1 MFKKQALFADA
12 ENQGNKKNKEN
23 NKNNNTQTRCRRRK
37 KKRKKQKGWDWG
49 SGGVS
54 GVQLD
59 STPTRGRL
67 HNPSKNSPP
76 CTHHNLWTKHAVVYW
91 GRVQT
96 LCLALTT
103 GGGGGWD
110 FCILMSAVFFLH
122 HQCHWWKGSIQF
134 CSMLP
139 LTPLCF
145 LFKILQDLSFS
156 LKNKQTTTTRL
167 LKQMKGGGRGGQA

>member
-12 ENQGNKKNKEN
+12 ENQGNKNKEN

-37 KKRKKQKGWDWG
+37 KKRKNKRGLVGVWWG
-49 SGGVS
+49 GEASHS

-59 STPTRGRL
+59 STPTGGGP
-67 HNPSKNSPP
+67 HNPSKNLPP
-76 CTHHNLWTKHAVVYW
+76 CTHHNLWTKHAVIYR

-103 GGGGGWD
+103 GGGWWD
-110 FCILMSAVFFLH
+110 CYILISAVFFLH

-139 LTPLCF
+139 STLLF
-145 LFKILQDLSFS
+145 FSFKILQDLSLS
-156 LKNKQTTTTRL
+156 
-167 LKQMKGGGRGGQA
+167 